1 MALFADG
8 ARAQFERALLDETLD
23 EAERA
28 FFRNLLRLDAIAEAS
43 KSEGESTVEWDS
55 FDLVE
60 AVRAAAVV
68 ASSDTE
74 VPAATQQLKKRRGSI
89 KTNVCGG
96 SVQLDLRQR
105 APDAAL
111 HSAPTSS
118 NGRSGG
124 AYFRREYK

>member
-74 VPAATQQLKKRRGSI
+74 VPAATQQLKKPRGSI

-96 SVQLDLRQR
+96 SVQLDLRRR

-124 AYFRREYK
+124 AYF